1 MLYVEGKANAKSTAA
16 GKGHSNKQSS
26 VCLRTGSK
34 LCDWTRKA
42 RAASWH
48 ETEEGCICENNT
60 GCWNKPKLC
69 NHQTTDFFL
78 FIEYTKCVFRGSEQ
92 LLSKPR
98 FGDYSF
104 FHLAALPFLMSRQ
117 GQYVC
122 LHGRLHMRGSSR
134 PRSAWELCFHF
145 IHFPWACTLLQGWPR
160 NVVGLW
166 SQEGD
171 GADDAGPGGHV
182 AEFRLYSQGTEESG
196 AGMHL
201 RWIHHHI

>member
-1 MLYVEGKANAKSTAA
+1 MPRALQQGKATATSRARCVWGLEVNCVTGLARRGQRHDMRRRRGASVKITLAA
-16 GKGHSNKQSS
+16 GTNQNC
-26 VCLRTGSK
+26 VTV
-34 LCDWTRKA
+34 
-42 RAASWH
+42 
-48 ETEEGCICENNT
+48 
-60 GCWNKPKLC
+60 
-69 NHQTTDFFL
+69 QTTDIFL

-182 AEFRLYSQGTEESG
+182 AEFRLYSQGTEESE

-201 RWIHHHI
+201 R